1 MAILELITLVVSTAV
16 LSRSSSLVVDNA
28 VKLAGFFRVRTLA
41 IGMLLV
47 ALSTSLPELSVST
60 ISSASGEGAIAAG
73 NVFGSNIANVL
84 FILGMCAFIYGF
96 KVGKENMRDLVLV
109 LVLTTIISV
118 YIIFHS
124 LIFGSALGVYEG
136 IALLLIAAWYAWRI
150 LSKNRIEGEAQDKP
164 VGKKEAFTCFVFFFV
179 GIILVIVSSSFVVES
194 AVKLAEMLGLAKS
207 FIGATLIAI
216 GTSLPE
222 LTIELQAIRKKQYGL
237 ALGDALGSNVVNITL
252 VLGAAAIINP
262 ISVQL
267 TVFVAALLFAVAAN
281 MVFLYIAITKKKF
294 GRNEGL
300 MMLLL
305 YISYL
310 ILIFYL
316 QFGES
321 PILVGANFF

>member
-16 LSRSSSLVVDNA
+16 LSKSSSMVVENA
-28 VKLAGFFRVRTLA
+28 VKLASFFRVRTLA

-60 ISSASGEGAIAAG
+60 ISSAAGQGAIAAG

-84 FILGMCAFIYGF
+84 LILGTCAFIYGF
-96 KVGKENMRDLVLV
+96 KVGKENLRDIVLV
-109 LVLTTIISV
+109 LALTTIISV
-118 YIIFHS
+118 YIMFRS
-124 LIFGSALGVYEG
+124 LIFGSALGAYEG
-136 IALLLIAAWYAWRI
+136 ILLLMIAAWYAWRI
-150 LSKNRIEGEAQDKP
+150 LSKNRVEEEKQDKP
-164 VGKKEAFTCFVFFFV
+164 AGKKEAFMCFVLFFV
-179 GIILVIVSSSFVVES
+179 GILLVIVSSSFVVES
-194 AVKLAEMLGLAKS
+194 AVKLADMLGLAKS

-267 TVFVAALLFAVAAN
+267 SVFVAALLFAVAAN
-281 MVFLYIAITKKKF
+281 MVFLYIAVTKKKF
-294 GRNEGL
+294 EKNDGAA
-300 MMLLL
+300 MLLL
-305 YISYL
+305 YALYL
-310 ILIFYL
+310 IVVFYL
-316 QFGES
+316 QFGETGLQL
-321 PILVGANFF
+321 PA